1 MDIAVAVH
9 REAKTGV
16 VHTSTHGPQALKAT
30 PNNTPTPLAPP
41 LLSAVATNQG
51 SNLVLCGN
59 CNRKVVSSRFAQ
71 HLEKCLGR
79 GRAASRLAS
88 RRGMYTQ
95 L

>member
-1 MDIAVAVH
+1 MAVH
-9 REAKTGV
+9 RDAKTGML
-16 VHTSTHGPQALKAT
+16 HEPSHAPQLIKTQPTSA
-30 PNNTPTPLAPP
+30 TPLAPP

-51 SNLVLCGN
+51 SNLVLCSN

-88 RRGMYTQ
+88 RRGYV
-95 L
+95 

>member
-1 MDIAVAVH
+1 MLHEPPA
-9 REAKTGV
+9 
-16 VHTSTHGPQALKAT
+16 PCKA
-30 PNNTPTPLAPP
+30 PRQPANTPLAPP

-51 SNLVLCGN
+51 SNLVLCGT

-95 L
+95 QL

>member
-9 REAKTGV
+9 REAKTGTL
-16 VHTSTHGPQALKAT
+16 HEPAAPQVGCKTAEQ
-30 PNNTPTPLAPP
+30 PTPMAPP

-51 SNLVLCGN
+51 SNLVLCGT

-88 RRGMYTQ
+88 RRGMYS
-95 L
+95 